1 MIMLLI
7 TAGGDEQA
15 SARAKEAETRLMAEL
30 LDAVGWRTTAGGK
43 IMADDV
49 GLMVSDDRQI
59 LDICAGGIDPPHI
72 ERRTEQFRT
81 VRSSSRDWLW
91 SAEIRSP
98 ATEAVANLS

>member
-7 TAGGDEQA
+7 TADGDDEQA
-15 SARAKEAETRLMAEL
+15 SWRAKEAETRFIAGV
-30 LDAVGWRTTAGGK
+30 LDAVGWRTSAGGK

-81 VRSSSRDWLW
+81 RAQLFARLALVC
-91 SAEIRSP
+91 
-98 ATEAVANLS
+98 

>member
-7 TAGGDEQA
+7 TAGGEEQA
-15 SARAKEAETRLMAEL
+15 SWRAKEAETRLMAEL
-30 LDAVGWRTTAGGK
+30 LHAVGWRTSAGGK

-81 VRSSSRDWLW
+81 RAQLFARQALVC
-91 SAEIRSP
+91 
-98 ATEAVANLS
+98 